1 VIGVLV
7 SGSGTNLQAL
17 IDEGLPV
24 TAVASNAA
32 GVRALERAEAARIP
46 HAVFSL
52 EAYATREERDLAMA
66 GWLEGHGVRLVVCA
80 GYMHLLTASFLRRFP
95 GRVINVHPSLLPAFP
110 GTRAIADALAAGVPE
125 TGVTVHVVDE
135 GIDSGPIL
143 AQERVAISPG
153 DTEAT
158 LLERVHAVEHR
169 LLPATARRLLAELGG
184 G

>member
-24 TAVASNAA
+24 AAVASNAA

-52 EAYATREERDLAMA
+52 EAYATREERDLAIA

-169 LLPATARRLLAELGG
+169 LLPATARRLLAELEGE
-184 G
+184 